1 MTRTFVQLSRLEI
14 AALLAHACKD
24 ETRAGIFA
32 LHFEI
37 GLAPVRLAT
46 VEATDGHRFA
56 RFRTSLFEGEPARWV
71 VPVDVAEEAAGIAR
85 RVGAQFVRFTPTG
98 YVITDVES
106 IIPGMPTPVE
116 FPRYP
121 MPTPDNEGLGL
132 PSDVN
137 PAYLADLVLVSKAVR
152 AALLEIDLETCRTA
166 KDRKQA
172 RSLGPPP
179 VSMYPARGE
188 LDPVLFTCAT
198 WTVLIMP
205 CRRAVT
211 RARTF
216 VKIVKDAARAL
227 EGERAA
233 KVKASA

>member
-56 RFRTSLFEGEPARWV
+56 RFRTYRFEGEPARWV
-71 VPVDVAEEAAGIAR
+71 VPTHVVDCADDIAR
-85 RVGAQFVRFTPTG
+85 KKGAKFVRFTPTG
-98 YVITDVES
+98 YEIDDTASFCSDMP
-106 IIPGMPTPVE
+106 IPVG

-121 MPTPDNEGLGL
+121 MPTPDSEGLGL

-152 AALLEIDLETCRTA
+152 AARLELDLETCQTA

-172 RSLGPPP
+172 RSLDPPP
-179 VSMYPARGE
+179 VSMYPAREE
-188 LDPVLFTCAT
+188 LDPILFTCAT

-205 CRRAVT
+205 CRRGLSRPRPFA
-211 RARTF
+211 
-216 VKIVKDAARAL
+216 KIVKDAARAL
-227 EGERAA
+227 EPAKQGAA
-233 KVKASA
+233 